1 MGVNFNNPLVP
12 ALGTA
17 VEAFTNLPLGRAIQ
31 KINNAKQALN
41 EENEMWQRMA
51 LIMGWSAWDLG
62 VEDKEIQAVKE
73 KIKGRKK
80 SKKTKT
86 LKASWE

>member
-1 MGVNFNNPLVP
+1 MGVDFNNPIVP

-17 VEAFTNLPLGRAIQ
+17 VEAFTNLPLGRTIQ
-31 KINNAKQALN
+31 KINNAQQALN

-51 LIMGWSAWDLG
+51 LIMGWNTWDLG
-62 VEDKEIQAVKE
+62 VEDTEIQAVKQ
-73 KIKGRKK
+73 KIKGKKK
-80 SKKTKT
+80 SKIKRS